1 MIGYV
6 RGQVTYLA
14 VDNCFV
20 DVNGVGY
27 RVYIANTT
35 RAKLA
40 VGKEVQLFTYLN
52 VRDDAMLLYGFYTQ
66 NEYDLFLQLISVSG
80 IGPKVALGIMS
91 AITVDSLCLAIQ
103 QKKVTVL
110 TKLPGIGKKTA
121 ERLILELH
129 DKMNITVKTDDA
141 EALLAE
147 SASEVSNNCVAETVQ
162 ALMALGYTQAEIT
175 PILKKAPDN
184 LITVED
190 MIKYALKAFS
200 GR

>member
-35 RAKLA
+35 RGKLA

-52 VRDDAMLLYGFYTQ
+52 VREDAMLLYGFYTQ

-103 QKKVTVL
+103 HH
-110 TKLPGIGKKTA
+110 P
-121 ERLILELH
+121 
-129 DKMNITVKTDDA
+129 
-141 EALLAE
+141 
-147 SASEVSNNCVAETVQ
+147 S
-162 ALMALGYTQAEIT
+162 
-175 PILKKAPDN
+175 
-184 LITVED
+184 
-190 MIKYALKAFS
+190 
-200 GR
+200 